1 VYTWV
6 TLDLKGSKRIAASK
20 HGVSENPGGG
30 KGVVIRRAVLGQGVI
45 IFPPDPDGQF
55 RSDRVPK
62 SPTKYVRSSK

>member
-30 KGVVIRRAVLGQGVI
+30 EGGSNKAGRSGSGCNYFSPGSGWAV
-45 IFPPDPDGQF
+45 
-55 RSDRVPK
+55 
-62 SPTKYVRSSK
+62 SKW